1 MDILDRLKFIIG
13 DNMDIEEGS
22 SITHKVPLDDLRIA
36 IREIYDLR
44 EKQFQNDID
53 AQDERQGELY
63 ELEVEYTQ
71 LLEAMDLE
79 PLEDHE
85 LNLISIAKLITEL
98 KRKKANE

>member
-1 MDILDRLKFIIG
+1 MDILDRLKIIVG

-22 SITHKVPLDDLRIA
+22 SIVFKVPLDDLRIA

-53 AQDERQGELY
+53 VQDERQGELY

-85 LNLISIAKLITEL
+85 LNLIAIAKLITEL
-98 KRKKANE
+98 KRKKTNE

>member
-1 MDILDRLKFIIG
+1 MDILDRLKIIIG

-22 SITHKVPLDDLRIA
+22 SIAFKVPLDDLRIA

-53 AQDERQGELY
+53 VQDERQGELY

-79 PLEDHE
+79 PFEDHE
-85 LNLISIAKLITEL
+85 LNLIAIAKLITEL
-98 KRKKANE
+98 KRKKTNE